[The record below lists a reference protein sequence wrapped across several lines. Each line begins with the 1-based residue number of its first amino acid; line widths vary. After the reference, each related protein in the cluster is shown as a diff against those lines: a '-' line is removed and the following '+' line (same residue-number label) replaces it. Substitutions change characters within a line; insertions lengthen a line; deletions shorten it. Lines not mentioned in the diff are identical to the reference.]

1 MAVNIKSYY
10 TLTGTGLAVASLAAG
25 AIYYATSYAADVM
38 IPVQACVMA
47 RNVPLTLF
55 TREKFAQCLG
65 WTVDNNIPLCRGTYQ
80 PLDITPL
87 PDEEIRVVADEASLY
102 AEGRSLFKGN
112 VAVRQEQ
119 QIVNAQTAYIYRDAK
134 TNKVT
139 KIELL
144 GEVRYLEQ
152 DRLMI
157 ARKATLNPQDK
168 SGVIEDVLYRFR
180 NDHAGAVLPSWGRAS
195 LVERFANKNYEL
207 RDATYTTCAPQDKA
221 WQIEARKIT
230 FDSVT
235 ERGVARNATLRV
247 GGWPLLYTPYLSFP
261 TSKKRKSGFLMP
273 IYGFSNIGGADLAL
287 PYYWNIAPNYDAT
300 IVPHVYT
307 RRGLMMGGD
316 FRFLTNNSA
325 GAIGGNFLPQDKAFS
340 KFLTNNQN
348 QYPSL
353 NSLSTNRWSAS
364 LHDDTAFSSNL
375 HLNINYQQ
383 VSDDYYLQD
392 FSSNL
397 AIMTENQLLR
407 QGDLTYTT
415 DHWLFGGM
423 VQSYQTLHPINQS
436 TIVDAYERLPQLLA
450 RGTYNDLPLGANFNV
465 LGQFDNFNWPG
476 PGLNQ
481 PQGPSNYYWSTQT
494 FNQPE
499 GPRFHLNPIMSLPY
513 VKPWGYITPSL
524 QLVENYYDVR
534 YADLSTKST
543 FNRAIPR
550 YGVDGG
556 LTFERST
563 AWKGKGLTQTLEP
576 HLFYLNVPYRDQAS
590 IPVYDSGYMIF
601 NMDQLFRDN
610 RFSGFDRIGDTN
622 QISYALKSR
631 FLSDETGQEKVSL
644 AVGQIHYFAPRKV
657 QLCYQQH
664 SECIDNPLMLGYLSP
679 LSRWSPVASRL
690 MYHINPSWV
699 VNGDYVYDGYA
710 HATDNGNINVHYEP
724 EVNHIISFGYSYLAS
739 GNLIQIGANN
749 LQNKPLNQATV
760 AYAWPMSER
769 WSSLGAYSYNIS
781 EGYGMMGFLG
791 LQYDTCC
798 WAMRLMGGRIFNSI
812 SPTTL
817 APQYNNN
824 VYFQIRLKGLGSVA
838 STDPAS
844 TISTY
849 LPGYRN
855 IF

>member
-1 MAVNIKSYY
+1 VAVKIKSYY
-10 TLTGTGLAVASLAAG
+10 ALVGSGLAALG
-25 AIYYATSYAADVM
+25 LITGIIYYATSYAADVM
-38 IPVQACVMA
+38 IPVQACVIA
-47 RNVPLTLF
+47 HNAPLTSL
-55 TREKFAQCLG
+55 TRAKFAQCLG
-65 WTVDNNIPLCRGTYQ
+65 WQEDMSVPLCRGAYQ

-112 VAVRQEQ
+112 VGVSQDQ

-144 GEVRYLEQ
+144 GEVRFMEP

-157 ARKATLNPQDK
+157 ARKATLYPQDK
-168 SGVIEDVLYRFR
+168 SGLVEDVLYRFR
-180 NDHAGAVLPSWGRAS
+180 NNHDGAILPSWGRAS
-195 LVERFANKNYEL
+195 LIKRFANKNYLL

-221 WQIEARKIT
+221 WHIEASKIT
-230 FDSVT
+230 FDSVA

-247 GGWPLLYTPYLSFP
+247 GGLPLLYTPYLSFP

-273 IYGFSNIGGADLAL
+273 TYGFSNIGGVDLAL
-287 PYYWNIAPNYDAT
+287 PYYLNLAPNYDAT
-300 IVPHVYT
+300 IVPHIYT
-307 RRGLMMGGD
+307 RRGLMLGGD
-316 FRFLTNNSA
+316 FRFLTDRSTGIA
-325 GAIGGNFLPQDKAFS
+325 GVTFLPQDKAFN
-340 KFLTNNQN
+340 KFLKDNQN

-353 NSLSTNRWSAS
+353 NGLSTNRWSAS
-364 LHDDTAFSSNL
+364 LHENTAFSSNL
-375 HLNINYQQ
+375 HMNINYQQ

-407 QGDLTYTT
+407 QGDITYTT

-436 TIVDAYERLPQLLA
+436 TIVDAYQRLPQLLA
-450 RGTYNDLPLGANFNV
+450 QGDYNDLPLGTNFNM
-465 LGQFDNFNWPG
+465 LGQFDNFYWPG
-476 PGLNQ
+476 QDLNQ
-481 PQGPSNYYWSTQT
+481 PQGPNNYYWSTQT

-499 GPRFHLNPIMSLPY
+499 GPRFHLNPALSIPY
-513 VKPWGYITPSL
+513 VKPWGYIKPSL

-534 YADLSTKST
+534 YADLSNNNT
-543 FNRAIPR
+543 FNRTIPR
-550 YGVDGG
+550 YGLDGG

-563 AWKGKGLTQTLEP
+563 APMGKGMTQTLEP
-576 HLFYLNVPYRDQAS
+576 HVYYLYVPFRNQTP

-631 FLSDETGQEKVSL
+631 FLSDDTGQEKISL
-644 AVGQIHYFAPRKV
+644 AVGQIHYFDERQV
-657 QLCYQQH
+657 QLCYDPNGN
-664 SECIDNPLMLGYLSP
+664 CVDNPLMLGYLSP
-679 LSRWSPVASRL
+679 VSRWSPVASRL
-690 MYHINPSWV
+690 MYHLNQSWS

-724 EVNHIISFGYSYLAS
+724 EENHIISFGYSYLAS
-739 GNLIQIGANN
+739 GNLVQIGNNN
-749 LQNKPLNQATV
+749 LQNKPLNQATA
-760 AYAWPMSER
+760 AYAWPLNER
-769 WSSLGAYSYNIS
+769 WSTLGAYSYNIS

-791 LQYDTCC
+791 VQYDTCC
-798 WAMRLMGGRIFNSI
+798 WAMRLMGGRIFQNL

-824 VYFQIRLKGLGSVA
+824 VYFQILLKGLGSVA

>member
-1 MAVNIKSYY
+1 MATNIKSYH
-10 TLTGTGLAVASLAAG
+10 TLIGTGLAVASLAAG
-25 AIYYATSYAADVM
+25 VIYYATSFASEVM
-38 IPVQACVMA
+38 IPVQACVMT
-47 RNVPLTLF
+47 RNIPLTPS

-65 WTVDNNIPLCRGTYQ
+65 WKADNTVPICRGTYQ

-87 PDEEIRVVADEASLY
+87 PDEEIRVVADEASLN
-102 AEGRSLFKGN
+102 AEGRSFFKGN
-112 VAVRQEQ
+112 VSVKQEQ

-144 GEVRYLEQ
+144 GEVRYLEP

-180 NDHAGAVLPSWGRAS
+180 TEQAGAVLPAWGRAS
-195 LVERFANKNYEL
+195 WVERFANKNYLL
-207 RDATYTTCAPQDKA
+207 RNATYTTCAPQDKA
-221 WQIEARKIT
+221 WQIDAKKIT
-230 FDSVT
+230 LDSAT

-261 TSKKRKSGFLMP
+261 TSKKRKSGFLIP
-273 IYGFSNIGGADLAL
+273 AYGYSNIGGVDLAL

-300 IVPHVYT
+300 IVPHVYS

-316 FRFLTNNSA
+316 FRFLTGNSV
-325 GAIGGNFLPQDKAFS
+325 GSIGGNVLPQDKAFNT
-340 KFLTNNQN
+340 FLNDNRN

-353 NSLSTNRWSAS
+353 NGLSTNRWSAS
-364 LHDDTAFSSNL
+364 LHDTTAFSSNL
-375 HLNINYQQ
+375 RMNINYQQ

-415 DHWLFGGM
+415 DHWLLGGM

-436 TIVDAYERLPQLLA
+436 VIVDAYQRLPQLLA
-450 RGTYNDLPLGANFNV
+450 RGTYNDLPLGANFNM
-465 LGQFDNFNWPG
+465 LSQFDNFSWPG
-476 PGLNQ
+476 PGINQ
-481 PQGPSNYYWSTQT
+481 PLGPNNYYWSTQS

-499 GPRFHLNPIMSLPY
+499 GPRFHLNPVMSLPY

-524 QLVENYYDVR
+524 QVVENYYDVR
-534 YADLSTKST
+534 YADISNNNT
-543 FNRAIPR
+543 FNRTIPR
-550 YGVDGG
+550 YSVDSG
-556 LTFERST
+556 LTFERSSV
-563 AWKGKGLTQTLEP
+563 WRGKGMMQTLEP
-576 HLFYLNVPYRDQAS
+576 RLFYLNVPYRDQTP

-601 NMDQLFRDN
+601 NLDQLFRDN

-622 QISYALKSR
+622 QISYSLKSR

-644 AVGQIHYFAPRKV
+644 AVGQIHYFATRKV
-657 QLCYQQH
+657 QLCYQQNGD
-664 SECIDNPLMLGYLSP
+664 CVDNPLMLGYLSP

-710 HATDNGNINVHYEP
+710 HATDNGNINIHYEP
-724 EVNHIISFGYSYLAS
+724 EVNHIFSVGYSYLAS
-739 GNLIQIGANN
+739 GNLVQIGNNN

-760 AYAWPMSER
+760 AYAWPLSER

-791 LQYDTCC
+791 MQYDTCC

-824 VYFQIRLKGLGSVA
+824 VYFQILLKGLGSVA
-838 STDPAS
+838 STDPAT
-844 TISTY
+844 TINTY
-849 LPGYRN
+849 LPRYRN